1 MKKFARLT
9 KNYNKFTFL
18 VATNKPLA
26 KKTRFLCTVSGGQ
39 DSIVTVFILFHLLSI
54 SKRLYKK
61 DTFLHSFLPKEE
73 SNFIYF
79 PQKLFTQKKQNKKT
93 KLPIVQILYCQHFWQ
108 PKNFFCS
115 EFLFQLTFLLDLPYT
130 LILPKTL
137 LASENRSREWRK
149 KNFYRF
155 LELEKLE
162 MLVTGLTKSDTLEK
176 NLTNLLRGT
185 SPKSLSTEFFLSNKK
200 TSNMFF
206 CFRIFKPIFF
216 YFSIKQRTHSV
227 GRFLFYN
234 EKSQKK
240 ALEIHFFDF
249 FVEKVKKM
257 DSKNSKVI
265 FKRKENKVN
274 SFWSQQ
280 QIYFQYKRLRFLDDT
295 FQFSRFCLIRKKSI
309 GSIFFFLEKKGL
321 TTSFFRNN
329 KIFRKSLKKW
339 NCAETLF
346 SISFSAPK
354 TIVLGKKSLLKI
366 ENNLTTVFF
375 KKQLKSRSVFCKK
388 IAIIEMIQFD
398 FFNFTEP
405 FKIEKFNPKNV
416 VFRLDYLWSGSFGFS
431 TKNLKNQKL
440 LLKPLENIS
449 RSAVSKFV
457 NLYQFPISS
466 DISNFDVTFSRNKI
480 RHYYIP
486 FIRFFVKI
494 KIEIFLT
501 KFFYIVGDEY
511 KNVEYTIFEIKMILK
526 FLQGKS
532 FQQIL
537 QNSFSI
543 TLSSQI
549 EGSIKNSV
557 LQTSLLN
564 YKEVDLN
571 YEQIS
576 KLTTFIN

>member
-1 MKKFARLT
+1 MKKFARFT

-18 VATNKPLA
+18 FATTELLA

-54 SKRLYKK
+54 SKHLYKK
-61 DTFLHSFLPKEE
+61 DTFLDGFLRKEE

-79 PQKLFTQKKQNKKT
+79 PQKLFTQKKQNKKF

-115 EFLFQLTFLLDLPYT
+115 EFLFQLTVLLDIPYT
-130 LILPKTL
+130 LILPKSV

-162 MLVTGLTKSDTLEK
+162 TLVTGLTKSDNLEK

-185 SPKSLSTEFFLSNKK
+185 SPKSLSNEFLLSDKK

-206 CFRIFKPIFF
+206 CFRLFKPIFF
-216 YFSIKQRTHSV
+216 YSSIKQIKHAV
-227 GRFLFYN
+227 GRFFFYT
-234 EKSQKK
+234 EKNQKE
-240 ALEIHFFDF
+240 ALETHL
-249 FVEKVKKM
+249 
-257 DSKNSKVI
+257 VI
-265 FKRKENKVN
+265 FERKKNKVN

-280 QIYFQYKRLRFLDDT
+280 KSYFQDKRLPDLDDT
-295 FQFSRFCLIRKKSI
+295 FQFSKFCLIRKKSI
-309 GSIFFFLEKKGL
+309 GPL
-321 TTSFFRNN
+321 TKNFFRNN
-329 KIFRKSLKKW
+329 KVFQKSLKKRI
-339 NCAETLF
+339 CAEKIN
-346 SISFSAPK
+346 SSSFSAPK
-354 TIVLGKKSLLKI
+354 TMFLGKKSLLKI
-366 ENNLTTVFF
+366 EKNVITFFF
-375 KKQLKSRSVFCKK
+375 KKQLKSRLVFCKK
-388 IAIIEMIQFD
+388 IAILEMIQFD
-398 FFNFTEP
+398 FFYFTET
-405 FKIEKFNPKNV
+405 FKIEKINSKNV
-416 VFRLDYLWSGSFGFS
+416 IFYLNCPWSGSFCFS
-431 TKNLKNQKL
+431 TKNMKNQKL
-440 LLKPLENIS
+440 LLKPLEEIS
-449 RSAVSKFV
+449 RSTVSKFV

-466 DISNFDVTFSRNKI
+466 DITNFDVTFSRNKI

-486 FIRFFVKI
+486 FIRIFFKI
-494 KIEIFLT
+494 KFEKFLT
-501 KFFYIVGDEY
+501 TFFYIVGDEH
-511 KNVEYTIFEIKMILK
+511 KNVEYTIFELKMVLK

-549 EGSIKNSV
+549 QGSIKNSF
-557 LQTSLLN
+557 LQNSLSN
-564 YKEVDLN
+564 YKELELN

-576 KLTTFIN
+576 QLTTFIN